1 MKKHFL
7 YLMAAAAAMTAC
19 STNDVVGDAGN
30 GAGIETTEGQQVIGI
45 GAAINAQPVQ
55 TTRATV
61 GGVGT
66 EDATHS
72 WHGENLYLFMTKKAT
87 IDPAT
92 EGNETDPIFWN
103 TKAIAP
109 SPTTT
114 TDGETTT
121 YAPTGLLTRS
131 DSQVKY
137 YPLADYN
144 DATQKYGFDFYGYY
158 DGKTDDNRNDA
169 KYYTVTEGQIGTG
182 SDTYSAGATFVGVPF
197 EIDGSDD
204 LLAGKAELSE
214 TDKNDLQNGQTT
226 DENKQAAVERAY
238 SAWAARR
245 GVQPSIDFNHL
256 LTRLQFN
263 VIAGNAITAGKQDAD
278 NEDEYHKAMKVT
290 GIKVTGL
297 PKSGHIIVASTD
309 EEHYPHSS
317 LIWSD
322 ADASN
327 NAFALKDAANNEIDS
342 DNAVELTGTFDESE
356 FTGDKVTIGDA
367 LMVKAGETKYQ
378 IEVTLQQKVR
388 VKEQGEGDDADSN
401 WEVKTQTITGTI
413 DLSKVITGED
423 VDKTFKPGTSYTVN
437 ITVYG
442 YEKIDVTG
450 NIVRWATLDK
460 DINVDIDDID
470 NEWGIK

>member
-1 MKKHFL
+1 
-7 YLMAAAAAMTAC
+7 MAAAAAMTAC

-30 GAGIETTEGQQVIGI
+30 GGGIVSAEEQQVIGI
-45 GAAINAQPVQ
+45 GAAINAQPVK

-61 GGVGT
+61 GGVGSDD
-66 EDATHS
+66 ETHS
-72 WHGENLYLFMTKKAT
+72 WNGESLYLFMTKKAT

-92 EGNETDPIFWN
+92 EGNETGAIFWN

-109 SPTTT
+109 SPTT
-114 TDGETTT
+114 GESTI
-121 YAPTGLLTRS
+121 YAPSGLLTRY

-144 DATQKYGFDFYGYY
+144 EATQKYGFDFYGYY
-158 DGKTDDNRNDA
+158 DGKADDTRTDA
-169 KYYTVTEGQIGTG
+169 KYYTVTDGQVGEG
-182 SDTYSAGATFVGVPF
+182 SETYSTAATFVGVPF
-197 EIDGSDD
+197 EIDGSND
-204 LLAGKAELSE
+204 LLAGKAKLS
-214 TDKNDLQNGQTT
+214 TDDESKLKDGQS
-226 DENKQAAVERAY
+226 EANQQAAVERAY

-263 VIAGNAITAGKQDAD
+263 VIAGNAITAGKNDAGNDD
-278 NEDEYHKAMKVT
+278 NYHEAMKVT

-297 PKSGHIIVASTD
+297 PKSGHIIVASVD
-309 EEHYPHSS
+309 EVNYPHSS
-317 LIWSD
+317 LIWS
-322 ADASN
+322 AEDASG
-327 NAFALKDAANNEIDS
+327 NAFALKDANNTPISET
-342 DNAVELTGTFDESE
+342 NAKKLTGTFNDESK

-367 LMVKAGETKYQ
+367 LMVKAGEKKYQ

-388 VKEQGEGDDADSN
+388 VKEQNGDSDTEEN
-401 WEVKTQTITGTI
+401 WEVKTQTLTGTI
-413 DLSKVITGED
+413 DLSKAITGEES
-423 VDKTFKPGTSYTVN
+423 DKTFQAGTSYTVN

-450 NIVRWATLDK
+450 NIVKWATLDK
-460 DINVDIDDID
+460 NIDVDIDDID

>member
-30 GAGIETTEGQQVIGI
+30 GAGIVSAEEQQVIGI
-45 GAAINAQPVQ
+45 GAAINAQPVK

-61 GGVGT
+61 GGVGSDD
-66 EDATHS
+66 ETHS
-72 WHGENLYLFMTKKAT
+72 WHGESLYLFMTKKST

-92 EGNETDPIFWN
+92 EGNETGAIFWN

-109 SPTTT
+109 SPTT
-114 TDGETTT
+114 GESTI
-121 YAPTGLLTRS
+121 YAPSGLLTRY

-144 DATQKYGFDFYGYY
+144 EATQKYGFDFYGYY
-158 DGKTDDNRNDA
+158 DGKADDTRTDA
-169 KYYTVTEGQIGTG
+169 KYYTVTDGQVGEG
-182 SDTYSAGATFVGVPF
+182 SETYSTAATFVGVPF
-197 EIDGSDD
+197 EIDGSND
-204 LLAGKAELSE
+204 LLAGKAKLS
-214 TDKNDLQNGQTT
+214 TDDESKLKDGQS
-226 DENKQAAVERAY
+226 EANQQAAVERAY

-263 VIAGNAITAGKQDAD
+263 VIAGNAITAGKNDAGNDD
-278 NEDEYHKAMKVT
+278 NYHEAMKVT

-297 PKSGHIIVASTD
+297 PKSGHIIVASVD
-309 EEHYPHSS
+309 EVNYPHSS
-317 LIWSD
+317 LIWS
-322 ADASN
+322 AEDASGN
-327 NAFALKDAANNEIDS
+327 VFALKDDAGKEIS
-342 DNAVELTGTFDESE
+342 AENAIGLTGEFEDGK
-356 FTGDKVTIGDA
+356 FTGTKVTIGDA

-388 VKEQGEGDDADSN
+388 VKEKDDELNTDTDAN
-401 WEVKTQTITGTI
+401 WEVKTQTLTGTI
-413 DLSKVITGED
+413 DLSKAITGEES
-423 VDKTFKPGTSYTVN
+423 DKTFQAGTSYTVN

-450 NIVRWATLDK
+450 NIVKWATLDK
-460 DINVDIDDID
+460 AINVDIDDID